1 MIEKRTYG
9 RPAIVELTVYEKCK
23 YDYVYA
29 VLTQDEFNAVDV
41 EARHATLI
49 IDSWDIVDGE
59 DAAELEAEFDG
70 SCIDEYHE
78 YLVLHLASGGTS
90 TYRNSHVD
98 MFRMGWG

>member
-1 MIEKRTYG
+1 MIKKRTYG
-9 RPAIVELTVYEKCK
+9 RPAIVELTVFKECK
-23 YDYVYA
+23 YDTVWTGEEIESRA
-29 VLTQDEFNAVDV
+29 
-41 EARHATLI
+41 ARLI

-59 DAAELEAEFDG
+59 DAEDLEAETDG

>member
-23 YDYVYA
+23 YDPIY
-29 VLTQDEFNAVDV
+29 TGE
-41 EARHATLI
+41 EIESRTARLI

-59 DAAELEAEFDG
+59 DAEALEAETDG

-78 YLVLHLASGGTS
+78 YLVLHLTSGGTS